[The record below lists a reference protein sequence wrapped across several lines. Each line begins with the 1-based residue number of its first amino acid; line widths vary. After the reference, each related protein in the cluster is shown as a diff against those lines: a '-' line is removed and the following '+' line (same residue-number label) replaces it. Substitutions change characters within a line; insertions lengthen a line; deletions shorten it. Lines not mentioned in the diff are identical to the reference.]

1 MENVDTKK
9 RIKGLPSTIVAGIF
23 LTIAVAFAIL
33 LLFMNL
39 KAAEEA
45 YMASVQEGAA
55 ENNDNPG
62 GQAIA
67 VGVAGM
73 FGLLFIIILYY
84 GVVVVPFVISHI
96 MLIPVIKNLKHTD
109 NQVIKI
115 VNFVYLGLIVT
126 IAIICI
132 LKFILFATQVG

>member
-84 GVVVVPFVISHI
+84 GVVVIPFVISHI

-109 NQVIKI
+109 NQVIRI
-115 VNFVYLGLIVT
+115 INFVYLGLIVT

>member
-23 LTIAVAFAIL
+23 ISIAVAFAIL

-39 KAAEEA
+39 KEAEEA
-45 YMASVQEGAA
+45 FMASVEEGAS

-73 FGLLFIIILYY
+73 FGLMFIVITYYAVVII
-84 GVVVVPFVISHI
+84 PFVISHI
-96 MLIPVIKNLKHTD
+96 MLILVIKNLKHTD

-115 VNFVYLGLIVT
+115 INFVYLGLIVT
-126 IAIICI
+126 VAIICI
-132 LKFILFATQVG
+132 LKFILFTAQVG

>member
-23 LTIAVAFAIL
+23 ISIAVAFAIL

-39 KAAEEA
+39 KEAEEA
-45 YMASVQEGAA
+45 FMASVEEGAS

-73 FGLLFIIILYY
+73 FGLMFIVIAYYAVVII
-84 GVVVVPFVISHI
+84 PFVISHI

-115 VNFVYLGLIVT
+115 INFVYLGLIVT
-126 IAIICI
+126 VAIICI
-132 LKFILFATQVG
+132 LKLILFTTQVG

>member
-84 GVVVVPFVISHI
+84 GVVVIPFVISHI
-96 MLIPVIKNLKHTD
+96 MLIPFIKNLKHTD

-115 VNFVYLGLIVT
+115 INFVYLGLIVT

>member
-115 VNFVYLGLIVT
+115 INFVYLGLIVT

>member
-9 RIKGLPSTIVAGIF
+9 KIKGLPSTIVAGIF
-23 LTIAVAFAIL
+23 LTIAVGLAIL

-39 KAAEEA
+39 TETEQA
-45 YMASVQEGAA
+45 YMESVKEGANSE
-55 ENNDNPG
+55 ENPAG
-62 GQAIA
+62 SAVA

-73 FGLLFIIILYY
+73 FGLMFIIILYY
-84 GVVVVPFVISHI
+84 GVVVVTFFISHI

-109 NQVIKI
+109 NNVIRI
-115 VNFVYLGLIVT
+115 INFVYLGIIVT

-132 LKFILFATQVG
+132 IKFILFVTQVG

>member
-45 YMASVQEGAA
+45 YMASVQESAS

-84 GVVVVPFVISHI
+84 GVVVIPFVISHI

-115 VNFVYLGLIVT
+115 INFVYLGLIVT